1 MEEKKRKKE
10 RLFIFPT
17 TAHLNVYN
25 IRLKRWGGGRL
36 AVKYKFYVKGRED

>member
-1 MEEKKRKKE
+1 MVRERDVKGLYKERKKD

-25 IRLKRWGGGRL
+25 IRLNIIW
-36 AVKYKFYVKGRED
+36 Y